1 DMENSLLHGTE
12 GIKKN
17 ILYGGTNDIPKFIT
31 GSKVTFHFR
40 TMLCNDDRTAL
51 DDSRKVGMPMEL
63 VIGNMFKLD
72 VWETLLRSMRV
83 GEVAEFWCDV
93 IHTGLYP
100 MVAKSLR
107 RIAEGKDPVDWHVHA
122 CGMANMFAYH
132 SLGYEDLDELQKEP
146 QPLIFL
152 LELLKVQ
159 QPSEYERE
167 SWALSDEERLKAVPV
182 RHDQGNKLYKQG
194 RFEEATLKYKEAI
207 FCIKNVQSK
216 VNQPA
221 PWLKLEKMAN
231 TLTLNYCQCLL
242 RMAEYY
248 EVIEHTSD
256 IVNQHPGL
264 MKGFYLR
271 GKAHMEVWNEA
282 EARADFHRVLD
293 LDPGMKK
300 IVKKDLAVLAMRMD
314 EKKEE
319 DRLKYKGM
327 FTTASA
333 PKTPEQTMA
342 GNMKAE
348 ESLEQA
354 PADLEDPEQEAQQQS
369 PEEEP
374 QAQEILERENPE
386 QASPPEETTERE
398 IPTQKTPTPVTSEQT
413 IQAQKNEEETRPQ
426 LITSE
431 PESPDSDVED
441 P

>member
-1 DMENSLLHGTE
+1 MENSLLHGTE

-93 IHTGLYP
+93 I
-100 MVAKSLR
+100 
-107 RIAEGKDPVDWHVHA
+107 
-122 CGMANMFAYH
+122 
-132 SLGYEDLDELQKEP
+132 
-146 QPLIFL
+146 
-152 LELLKVQ
+152 VQ

-216 VNQPA
+216 EKAWEA